1 MRYAS
6 MNNLLEE
13 MKEWIITWLHLLVGA
28 VLIGVIVYIVVVY
41 LYPMAMLAGIAIGR
55 GLSH

>member
-41 LYPMAMLAGIAIGR
+41 LYPMAMLAGITIGR
-55 GLSH
+55 NLSH